1 MAAKHL
7 NLSTVVDKNKVASDK
22 AFLILFKVEVND
34 DAGTL
39 VDTLYFAKNSA
50 DVVFMGNTYVAS
62 NFSLDIQVEQ
72 GTEPQIKLQ
81 AHDESKALATYID
94 TYDGLVKSTV
104 TLMIVHEDLLPNGP
118 AEIDEDFVVIEA
130 SVQEYVVSFTL
141 GVETAVAQRFPNFRQ
156 FQNRCAW
163 KYKGERC
170 GYTGAMPTCDYT
182 RDGANGCI
190 AHNNEVNFGGFPGLN
205 DLF

>member
-22 AFLILFKVEVND
+22 AFVLLFKVVVND
-34 DAGTL
+34 TNGAFVTN
-39 VDTLYFAKNSA
+39 LYFAKNSA
-50 DVVFMGNTYVAS
+50 DVVFQGQTYTAS
-62 NFSLDIQVEQ
+62 NFTLDLSVEV
-72 GTEPQIKLQ
+72 GKEPEVKLSAQ
-81 AHDESKALATYID
+81 DQTKTLAQYID

-104 TLMIVHEDLLPNGP
+104 TMMVVHQDMLPAGP
-118 AEIDEDFVVIEA
+118 AEISEDFIITEA

-163 KYKGERC
+163 KYKGTRC
-170 GYTGAMPTCDYT
+170 GYAGGLATCDYT

-190 AHNNEVNFGGFPGLN
+190 AHSNEANFGGFPGLN